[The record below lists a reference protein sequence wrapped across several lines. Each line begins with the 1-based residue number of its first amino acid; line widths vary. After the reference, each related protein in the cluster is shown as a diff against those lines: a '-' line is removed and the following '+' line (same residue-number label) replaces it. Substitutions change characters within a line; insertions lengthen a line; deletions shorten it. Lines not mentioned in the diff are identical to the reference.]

1 MEEKVV
7 KTRVVK
13 HVFKVRE
20 ITHILEIVQQ
30 KARNAINAPKK
41 VSLKDAA
48 DQRYGL
54 RVKKINESS
63 DYFSSHFRV
72 QFRQFF

>member
-1 MEEKVV
+1 MLQLLISQDNKDYHNLHSFVRIQQMEEKVV

-13 HVFKVRE
+13 HVFKMRE

-48 DQRYGL
+48 DQR
-54 RVKKINESS
+54 
-63 DYFSSHFRV
+63 
-72 QFRQFF
+72 